1 MAKSASEL
9 ISSLI
14 QYFICQVSWS
24 GGGRQL
30 IHLDAQT
37 HAQLQQMDPQQRAMF
52 VAQLQKRRQLSM
64 QRAAALAQQ
73 QVGRVSSA
81 DSYMSSGTLVVGNS
95 A

>member
-1 MAKSASEL
+1 MYECS
-9 ISSLI
+9 
-14 QYFICQVSWS
+14 QVSWTAG

-64 QRAAALAQQ
+64 QRAAAMAQQ
-73 QVGRVSSA
+73 QAQVSISA
-81 DSYMSSGTLVVGNS
+81 L
-95 A
+95 

>member
-1 MAKSASEL
+1 M
-9 ISSLI
+9 
-14 QYFICQVSWS
+14 SWTAG

-52 VAQLQKRRQLSM
+52 VAQLQKRRQLSI

-73 QVGRVSSA
+73 VTSIIF
-81 DSYMSSGTLVVGNS
+81 SYKIKLGT
-95 A
+95 